1 VADFDLLGEVE
12 EAFGPAA
19 AARLAARLGGQRI
32 WIPTT
37 EEGRRRLADLI
48 GAEVADMLIERY
60 GGIDVYVPMNVRETR
75 VRRERCI
82 AEMAARGLGTREIA
96 ARIGCTRRTVQ
107 RILARRA
114 TKVAS
119 GE

>member
-1 VADFDLLGEVE
+1 MADFDLLTDVE

-37 EEGRRRLADLI
+37 EEGRARLADLI
-48 GAEVADMLIERY
+48 GQEIADLLIERY
-60 GGIDVYVPMNVRETR
+60 GGIDIYIPMNIAETR
-75 VRRERCI
+75 LRRERCI
-82 AEMAARGLGTREIA
+82 AEMAARGLGTRDIA
-96 ARIGCTRRTVQ
+96 ARLGCTRRTVQ

>member
-1 VADFDLLGEVE
+1 MADFDLLGDVE

-19 AARLAARLGGQRI
+19 AAKLAARLGGQRI
-32 WIPTT
+32 WVPTT
-37 EEGRRRLADLI
+37 AEGRARLADLI
-48 GAEVADMLIERY
+48 GGEVADLLIERY
-60 GGIDVYVPMNVRETR
+60 AGIDVYVPMAIKETR
-75 VRRERCI
+75 ARRERCI

-107 RILARRA
+107 RILARA

>member
-1 VADFDLLGEVE
+1 MADFDLLGDVE

-32 WIPTT
+32 WVPTT
-37 EEGRRRLADLI
+37 AEGRARLADL
-48 GAEVADMLIERY
+48 LIERY
-60 GGIDVYVPMNVRETR
+60 AGIDVYVPMAIKETR
-75 VRRERCI
+75 ARRERCI

-107 RILARRA
+107 RILARA